1 MQTSPSVQDPI
12 LSRSIQNGIY
22 YTQNGMSGSLDGIGY
37 IADSPKRVSYVH
49 TSEITG
55 IKRMVML
62 ERLSEP
68 LTFETSG
75 GQAEL
80 IYYGMFCEMSD
91 LRPYLVCESYKGN
104 NSVYILDGK
113 GRLLFGDPGVD
124 LLKSDDLYSV
134 LGSMEY
140 LHGGSFDDAV
150 NEQRNDRKHMMCFR
164 SDLFFNMLFRFFRAA
179 EGKGL
184 TFLLIKPYPV
194 NRDIRR
200 PLRRFVVRCLIGHFN
215 TYEEFRIKLFVEILI
230 L

>member
-1 MQTSPSVQDPI
+1 M
-12 LSRSIQNGIY
+12 
-22 YTQNGMSGSLDGIGY
+22 
-37 IADSPKRVSYVH
+37 
-49 TSEITG
+49 
-55 IKRMVML
+55 
-62 ERLSEP
+62 
-68 LTFETSG
+68 
-75 GQAEL
+75 
-80 IYYGMFCEMSD
+80 
-91 LRPYLVCESYKGN
+91 
-104 NSVYILDGK
+104 YILDGE

-124 LLKSDDLYSV
+124 LLKSDDLYSI

-150 NEQRNDRKHMMCFR
+150 NEQRTDRKHMMCFR

>member
-1 MQTSPSVQDPI
+1 M
-12 LSRSIQNGIY
+12 R
-22 YTQNGMSGSLDGIGY
+22 GSLDGIGY

-91 LRPYLVCESYKGN
+91 LRPYLVFESYKGN
-104 NSVYILDGK
+104 NSVYILDGE

-124 LLKSDDLYSV
+124 LLKSDDLYSA
-134 LGSMEY
+134 LGSM
-140 LHGGSFDDAV
+140 
-150 NEQRNDRKHMMCFR
+150 
-164 SDLFFNMLFRFFRAA
+164 
-179 EGKGL
+179 
-184 TFLLIKPYPV
+184 
-194 NRDIRR
+194 
-200 PLRRFVVRCLIGHFN
+200 
-215 TYEEFRIKLFVEILI
+215 
-230 L
+230 